1 LNGEKMKIDQ
11 TKLYM
16 MPHIMGPQYEKNPLP
31 NLSYPQSENIVIQYK
46 TNYDA
51 ARRLVPDC
59 YLVDQKPTVTV
70 LFGYHNGLEF
80 LAGSGYSLATFWIS
94 VKFIGEENQVE
105 GDYVLIMFEN
115 QTMPILGG
123 REFLGVPKLYANIP
137 PIKIMP
143 NGSIRCEASLWGH
156 LLFGIE
162 LPQLKKQNRV
172 VKAVVSKQINSRP
185 WLAYKYIPSL
195 DGPPDA
201 DYPTTTR
208 NDVRINELWMG
219 KQGKLYFGSPSED
232 DISTVVNVIEAL
244 KSLEITKVERVLHF
258 QGSAVLRFDQSHRLK

>member
-1 LNGEKMKIDQ
+1 MMKIDP

-16 MPHIMGPQYEKNPLP
+16 MPHILGPQHNRNPLP
-31 NLSYPQSENIVIQYK
+31 KLSYPQSENVAIQYI
-46 TNYDA
+46 TNYEA

-59 YLVDQKPTVTV
+59 YIVDEKPTVTV
-70 LFGYHNGLEF
+70 VFGYHSGLEF
-80 LAGSGYSLATFWIS
+80 LAGKGYSLATFQIS
-94 VKFIGEENQVE
+94 AKFQGEENQIE
-105 GDYVLIMFEN
+105 GDYIVIMFEN

-123 REFLGVPKLYANIP
+123 REYLGVPKLYANIP
-137 PIKIMP
+137 YIKIMA

-162 LPQLKKQNRV
+162 LPQLRKQNPI
-172 VKAVVSKQINSRP
+172 VKAVASKQINSRP

-208 NDVRINELWMG
+208 NDVRIKELRMG
-219 KQGKLYFGSPSED
+219 KQGNLYFGSPTVN
-232 DISTVVNVIEAL
+232 DISSLANVIDAL
-244 KSLEITKVERVLHF
+244 KSLEIIKIKQAIHF
-258 QGSAVLRFDQSHRLK
+258 QGSAILRFDQSHRLK